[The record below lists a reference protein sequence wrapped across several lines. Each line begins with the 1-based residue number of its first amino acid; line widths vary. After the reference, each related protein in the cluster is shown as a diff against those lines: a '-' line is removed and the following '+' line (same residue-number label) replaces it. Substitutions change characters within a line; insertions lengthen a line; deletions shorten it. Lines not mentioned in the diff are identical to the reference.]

1 MAIIFKCFVFARPV
15 LNAFRDLPQLL
26 QQPHGAGTITPF
38 HSQANK
44 APALYPDTTQ
54 APVLPSDSAFQKETL
69 YQWQSSLLVL
79 WLQGAGTEDVTAV
92 TQGLQL
98 WNALVKGQEKS
109 EGAP

>member
-1 MAIIFKCFVFARPV
+1 MIMDIIFKCFVFARPV

-26 QQPHGAGTITPF
+26 QPPHGAGTITPF

-69 YQWQSSLLVL
+69 YQ
-79 WLQGAGTEDVTAV
+79 
-92 TQGLQL
+92 
-98 WNALVKGQEKS
+98 
-109 EGAP
+109 

>member
-1 MAIIFKCFVFARPV
+1 MIMDIIFKCFVFARPV

-69 YQWQSSLLVL
+69 YQ
-79 WLQGAGTEDVTAV
+79 
-92 TQGLQL
+92 
-98 WNALVKGQEKS
+98 
-109 EGAP
+109 